1 MMQELPWISGP
12 PSRLLL
18 ATDLG
23 ARCDRALDRAAQLA
37 TEWQAGFVVVNVRE
51 TPQDPDQVLR
61 WACGESDATDVLLAR
76 RQLQRDL
83 YGLDISADIHV
94 VSGDAPDCI
103 RAVTAKTGCGLVVT
117 GMARNEVF
125 GRFLVGS
132 TVQNLARGLSVPL
145 LVVRTRARGAYQRII
160 VATDFSDSS
169 RHALQAA
176 LRYFPGRKLVLYHA
190 HTVPLADNLPPSVI
204 SAASQ
209 RIEKRECAEFL
220 AACDL
225 TDEERSRLQVVIEA
239 GPVETALACHVRK
252 QEAELVVVG
261 SHGSSGLMN
270 ILLGSTSARLLEWLP
285 CDTMVVR
292 EPRAAT

>member
-1 MMQELPWISGP
+1 MKELPWMSGP

-18 ATDLG
+18 ATDLS

-37 TEWQAGFVVVNVRE
+37 IEWQAGFVAVNVRE
-51 TPQDPDQVLR
+51 APQDPDQLLR
-61 WACGESDATDVLLAR
+61 WACGKDDANGVQVAR

-83 YGLDISADIHV
+83 TGFGINADLHV
-94 VSGDAPDCI
+94 AIGDVDVSI
-103 RAVTAKTGCGLVVT
+103 RSVTAKTGCGLVVT

-145 LVVRTRARGAYQRII
+145 LVVRNRARSAYQRII

-176 LRYFPGRKLVLYHA
+176 MRYFPGRKLVLYHA
-190 HTVPLADNLPPSVI
+190 HTVPLAVDLSPSVI
-204 SAASQ
+204 GAASQ
-209 RIEKRECAEFL
+209 RIKNRECAEFI

-239 GPVETALACHVRK
+239 GPVETALACYVRK
-252 QEAELVVVG
+252 QEVELVVAG

-270 ILLGSTSARLLEWLP
+270 VLLGSISARLLEWLP
-285 CDTMVVR
+285 CDTMIVR